1 MPNVE
6 IKLTENQQK
15 AFDVL
20 LDDYH
25 TAVGYGECV
34 TNIHESDMLSYVT
47 LLRIS
52 SRLLLFP

>member
-1 MPNVE
+1 MPRKITKKNFRLTPFCIIMANVE

-25 TAVGYGECV
+25 TAVGYG
-34 TNIHESDMLSYVT
+34 
-47 LLRIS
+47 
-52 SRLLLFP
+52 